1 MFIEID
7 NLKIEYDYKR
17 ISDKTLIFLHGFG
30 GNLNNFSYFANLF
43 ANFGYSTLNINLTD
57 YGFKTTPK
65 SFNIYDFALVIKKL
79 INRLKIVDFAFIG
92 HSFGGR
98 LAIILSGLH
107 NMGEKLV
114 LVDSAGIRPRFNL
127 ITKIKIL
134 EYKICRRLVEKKL
147 LNKKCLDKFGSQ
159 DYKTLND
166 NQKELFKKVVNE
178 DLTYLL
184 KNINSKTLIIF
195 GKKDKD
201 TPIYMAKKLNKK
213 IKNSKII
220 LFNGGHYCY
229 LEEREKFIRVLKE
242 FLGE

>member
-57 YGFKTTPK
+57 FGFKTTPK

-127 ITKIKIL
+127 ITKIKNHATNQEL
-134 EYKICRRLVEKKL
+134 TSEKS
-147 LNKKCLDKFGSQ
+147 NIIEFVGT
-159 DYKTLND
+159 KTNSSKVTT
-166 NQKELFKKVVNE
+166 QKNW
-178 DLTYLL
+178 Y
-184 KNINSKTLIIF
+184 I
-195 GKKDKD
+195 
-201 TPIYMAKKLNKK
+201 
-213 IKNSKII
+213 
-220 LFNGGHYCY
+220 
-229 LEEREKFIRVLKE
+229 
-242 FLGE
+242 